1 MREKVKKID
10 VTLNPNYIMWE
21 VNLDNI
27 VRDTLLTVG
36 EGCSALYLVNGSL
49 QSINTSGTWRIN
61 TKEEEKSKAQLR
73 LIGVNSDKLYE
84 IMFGVGGIHYKDWE
98 LNIETDVGAHG
109 TFRFRMINPW
119 VVFSALGK
127 ANITVDD
134 IDEYIIRKVKEQTA
148 TQLSNLLQKYDYLS
162 IQTQTEKLSNDLL

>member
-1 MREKVKKID
+1 MLVSQSLDQRCQDI
-10 VTLNPNYIMWE
+10 LE

-109 TFRFRMINPW
+109 TFRFRRSCSP
-119 VVFSALGK
+119 VASPREVRS
-127 ANITVDD
+127 
-134 IDEYIIRKVKEQTA
+134 
-148 TQLSNLLQKYDYLS
+148 
-162 IQTQTEKLSNDLL
+162 